1 MNVVLVEPHF
11 VVQSLD
17 ARVNLGYPLP
27 RMKRDPLIEILKSE
41 LARKKVRNRGYSLRF
56 YSRYLEVDASNLSKI
71 LAYRKSLGP
80 ALKKRLARKIGLT
93 DQDLENL
100 DVTDSGNG
108 QIADGDYRSHSAE
121 TFAVVSGWQHYAI
134 LELFKMHDFK
144 PYTAAIA
151 TRLGISKK
159 VAAESL
165 ARLKSVGLLRA
176 KPDGTL
182 IPVDESSSS
191 TLSGPTSKA
200 HRDQQREILE
210 GAIEALIDVPIER
223 RSQSSMTMAIDTE
236 NLEEAK
242 RLIKKF
248 RRQMG
253 RLLSQSDRL
262 DAVYQLSI
270 SLYPVTIETNRNSQN
285 TNKET
290 L

>member
-1 MNVVLVEPHF
+1 MVLVEPHF

-41 LARKKVRNRGYSLRF
+41 LARKKVRNRGYSLRS
-56 YSRYLEVDASNLSKI
+56 YSRDLEVDASNLSKI